1 MNSLQEGIVD
11 DRGSS
16 SYERDEYARIVATY
30 GRPDRDDD
38 ATQYHASR
46 PPIVTRVIEYRVENV
61 RISFGPAGKFEDPL
75 PYERWKVIRY
85 IDINTNTRLSSAA
98 VAERFGITTSL

>member
-16 SYERDEYARIVATY
+16 SYQRDEYAPIVAKY
-30 GRPDRDDD
+30 GRPERDDD

-46 PPIVTRVIEYRVENV
+46 PPIVTRLIEYRVETSEFPLV
-61 RISFGPAGKFEDPL
+61 QRGSLETGPRMKDG
-75 PYERWKVIRY
+75 R
-85 IDINTNTRLSSAA
+85 
-98 VAERFGITTSL
+98 